1 MPPEED
7 EDSTEEDFRVI
18 LHNRELL
25 LDWEKH
31 INVEY
36 AGTSNSMLYLYKY
49 LFKGDRKIKAFF
61 QDITE
66 NNSKNDEIK
75 LYIRGMFPRRLPYS

>member
-1 MPPEED
+1 MPP
-7 EDSTEEDFRVI
+7 EDSTEEDCRV
-18 LHNRELL
+18 RELL

-31 INVEY
+31 INAEY

-66 NNSKNDEIK
+66 NISKNDEKK